1 MHTINILKNTPLEA
15 VLALIEDEILK
26 YQTKY
31 ILLSFSKDYQYL
43 DRKTTVERIKKYFDI
58 FIILKTEIPN
68 DKYRIEEYFSY
79 GVHGI
84 FFINNNDLHTKMDLE
99 IITYATE
106 LFTPGWVFA
115 NSKNNKI
122 LVEELLSLKIIPV
135 VYNEDEKVIDFI
147 KSHNNFSKISSGLV
161 KFIPLLDRNQTEYSL
176 VDKVKMKMVLES
188 LNLRQKL
195 MIKSIDDS
203 FTSSGL

>member
-1 MHTINILKNTPLEA
+1 MHIIDILKNTPLEA

-26 YQTKY
+26 YQSKY
-31 ILLSFSKDYQYL
+31 ILLSFSNDYQYL
-43 DRKTTVERIKKYFDI
+43 DRKKTVERIKKYFDI
-58 FIILKTEIPN
+58 FIILKTEIPK
-68 DKYRIEEYFSY
+68 DKYKIEEYFSY
-79 GVHGI
+79 GVHGVYL
-84 FFINNNDLHTKMDLE
+84 INPHTKMDLE

-106 LFTPGWVFA
+106 LFTPGWVFT

-122 LVEELLSLKIIPV
+122 LIEELLSLKIIPV
-135 VYNEDEKVIDFI
+135 VHEEDENLIDFI
-147 KSHNNFSKISSGLV
+147 KSHHNFSKISSSLI
-161 KFIPLLDRNQTEYSL
+161 KSIPLLDKNQTEYSL

-203 FTSSGL
+203 FVSSGL